1 LSSPGTAG
9 PKDVPFPLLLAQK
22 VQQVRM
28 ARGSCLSRKEFMNRR
43 NILSLFLV
51 LFVSFTFVSCKRFQ
65 AKMEVKKGNDY
76 YRARKYDEAI
86 KAYKSA
92 LEKDA
97 DLATVHL
104 NLGLS
109 YMALYVPGSTHPK
122 DLEYVD
128 KAIASFKEYQKNN
141 PEDTKVN
148 EYLINM
154 YLNADRKD
162 DAIKYF
168 EEQLARDNTNTAFMQ
183 KLAFLYA
190 QSGRFDDALKWYK
203 RRAEVEP
210 NNAEAYYIIGV
221 ICWEKSYKFAD
232 LTPEERERVIKEGM
246 AALERAIKINSKY
259 ADAYLYMNLLLREKA
274 KLISLDPANVPE
286 DRVEE
291 YNALLEKAKEFQQK
305 AVALRSAAN
314 QPS

>member
-1 LSSPGTAG
+1 
-9 PKDVPFPLLLAQK
+9 
-22 VQQVRM
+22 
-28 ARGSCLSRKEFMNRR
+28 
-43 NILSLFLV
+43 
-51 LFVSFTFVSCKRFQ
+51 
-65 AKMEVKKGNDY
+65 MEVRKGNDFY
-76 YRARKYDEAI
+76 KARKYEEAI

-92 LEKDA
+92 LEKDRN
-97 DLATVHL
+97 LATVWL

-109 YMALYVPGSTHPK
+109 YMALYVPGSTHKK

-128 KAIASFKEYQKNN
+128 QAINAFKEYQKQN

-162 DAIKYF
+162 DAIRYF

-190 QSGRFDDALKWYK
+190 QSGKFDDALKWYE
-203 RRAEVEP
+203 RRATVEP

-232 LTPEERERVIKEGM
+232 ITPEERDRVIKAGT
-246 AALERAIKINSKY
+246 AALEKAIKINPKY
-259 ADAYLYMNLLLREKA
+259 ADAYLYMNLLYREKA
-274 KLISLDPANVPE
+274 KQISIDPTAVPE
-286 DRVEE
+286 DRVDE
-291 YNALLEKAKEFQQK
+291 YNGLLEKAKEFQQK
-305 AVALRSAAN
+305 ALALRQQQQQ

>member
-1 LSSPGTAG
+1 M
-9 PKDVPFPLLLAQK
+9 DV
-22 VQQVRM
+22 R
-28 ARGSCLSRKEFMNRR
+28 
-43 NILSLFLV
+43 
-51 LFVSFTFVSCKRFQ
+51 
-65 AKMEVKKGNDY
+65 KGNDFY
-76 YRARKYDEAI
+76 KARKYDEAI
-86 KAYKSA
+86 KAYNTA
-92 LEKDA
+92 LEKDPGMS
-97 DLATVHL
+97 TVYL

-128 KAIASFKEYQKNN
+128 KAIAAFKKYQELN
-141 PEDTKVN
+141 PDDTKVN

-168 EEQLARDNTNTAFMQ
+168 EQQLARDSSNTAFMQ

-190 QSGRFDDALKWYK
+190 QSGKFDEALKWYE
-203 RRAEVEP
+203 RRAQVEP

-232 LTPEERERVIKEGM
+232 ITPEERERVVKAGTQ
-246 AALERAIKINSKY
+246 ALERAIKINPKY
-259 ADAYLYMNLLLREKA
+259 SDAYLYMNLLYREKA
-274 KLISLDPANVPE
+274 KLIALDAASVPE
-286 DRVEE
+286 DRVDE
-291 YNALLEKAKEFQQK
+291 YNGLLEKAKEFQQK
-305 AVALRSAAN
+305 AMALRAAATT

>member
-1 LSSPGTAG
+1 
-9 PKDVPFPLLLAQK
+9 
-22 VQQVRM
+22 
-28 ARGSCLSRKEFMNRR
+28 MNRR
-43 NILSLFLV
+43 SILPLFVV
-51 LFVSFTFVSCKRFQ
+51 LFVSAALISCNQFK
-65 AKMEVKKGNDY
+65 AKMEVRKGNDFY
-76 YRARKYDEAI
+76 KARKYEEAI
-86 KAYKSA
+86 KSYQAA
-92 LEKDA
+92 LEKDPG
-97 DLATVHL
+97 LSTVWL

-128 KAIASFKEYQKNN
+128 KAIAAFKEYQKQE
-141 PEDTKVN
+141 PDDTKVN

-168 EEQLARDNTNTAFMQ
+168 EEQLQRDSTNTASMQ

-190 QSGRFDDALKWYK
+190 QSGKFDEALKWYE
-203 RRAEVEP
+203 RRAQVEP

-232 LTPEERERVIKEGM
+232 ITPEERERVVKAGTQ
-246 AALERAIKINSKY
+246 ALERAIKINPKY
-259 ADAYLYMNLLLREKA
+259 SDAYLYMNLLYREKA
-274 KLISLDPANVPE
+274 KLIAPDAASVPE
-286 DRVEE
+286 DRVDE
-291 YNALLEKAKEFQQK
+291 YNGLLEKAKEFQQK
-305 AVALRSAAN
+305 AMALRAAATT

>member
-1 LSSPGTAG
+1 
-9 PKDVPFPLLLAQK
+9 
-22 VQQVRM
+22 
-28 ARGSCLSRKEFMNRR
+28 MNRR
-43 NILSLFLV
+43 NLVSLFLV
-51 LFVSFTFVSCKRFQ
+51 VFVSVSFISCKRFQ

-76 YRARKYDEAI
+76 YKARKYEEAI
-86 KAYKSA
+86 KSYKAA
-92 LEKDA
+92 LEKDPG
-97 DLATVHL
+97 LSTVYL

-109 YMALYVPGSTHPK
+109 YMALYVPGSTHKK

-128 KAIASFKEYQKNN
+128 KAIAVFKEYQKLN
-141 PEDTKVN
+141 PSDTKVN

-190 QSGRFDDALKWYK
+190 QSGKFDDALKWYE
-203 RRAEVEP
+203 RRAQVEP

-232 LTPEERERVIKEGM
+232 ISQEERERVIKSGM
-246 AALERAIKINSKY
+246 AALEKAIKINSKY
-259 ADAYLYMNLLLREKA
+259 ADAYLYMNLLLRERA
-274 KLISLDPANVPE
+274 KLISLDPATVPE
-286 DRVEE
+286 DRIEE
-291 YNALLEKAKEFQQK
+291 YNALLEKAKEYQQK
-305 AVALRSAAN
+305 AVALRSAATT
-314 QPS
+314 PS

>member
-1 LSSPGTAG
+1 
-9 PKDVPFPLLLAQK
+9 
-22 VQQVRM
+22 
-28 ARGSCLSRKEFMNRR
+28 MNRR
-43 NILSLFLV
+43 NIVSLFLV
-51 LFVSFTFVSCKRFQ
+51 FFVSLTFISCKRFQ

-76 YRARKYDEAI
+76 YKARKYEDAI

-92 LEKDA
+92 LEKDPGL
-97 DLATVHL
+97 DTVHL

-128 KAIASFKEYQKNN
+128 RAIASFKEYQKSN
-141 PEDTKVN
+141 PDDTKVN

-190 QSGRFDDALKWYK
+190 QSGKFDEALKWYE
-203 RRAEVEP
+203 RRAQVEP

-232 LTPEERERVIKEGM
+232 ITPEERERVIKSGM
-246 AALERAIKINSKY
+246 AALEKAIRINSKY

-274 KLISLDPANVPE
+274 KLISLDPATVPE

>member
-1 LSSPGTAG
+1 
-9 PKDVPFPLLLAQK
+9 
-22 VQQVRM
+22 
-28 ARGSCLSRKEFMNRR
+28 
-43 NILSLFLV
+43 
-51 LFVSFTFVSCKRFQ
+51 
-65 AKMEVKKGNDY
+65 MEVRKGNDLY
-76 YRARKYDEAI
+76 KARKYPEAI
-86 KAYKSA
+86 QAYKGA
-92 LEKDA
+92 LQKDPG
-97 DLATVHL
+97 LSTVWL

-109 YMALYVPGSTHPK
+109 YMALYVPGSTHKK

-128 KAIASFKEYQKNN
+128 QAIQAFKEYQKQN

-154 YLNADRKD
+154 YLNADRKE

-190 QSGRFDDALKWYK
+190 QSGKFDQALKWYE
-203 RRAEVEP
+203 RRASVEP

-232 LTPEERERVIKEGM
+232 LTPEERERVVKAGTT
-246 AALERAIKINSKY
+246 ALEKAIKINPKY
-259 ADAYLYMNLLLREKA
+259 SDAYLYMNLLYREKA
-274 KLISLDPANVPE
+274 KLIATDPAAVPE
-286 DRVEE
+286 DRVDE
-291 YNALLEKAKEFQQK
+291 YNGLLEKAKEFQQK
-305 AVALRSAAN
+305 ALALRQQQQQ

>member
-9 PKDVPFPLLLAQK
+9 PKDVYFSPAS
-22 VQQVRM
+22 
-28 ARGSCLSRKEFMNRR
+28 GSKSPTGQNGEGELPSRKEFMNRR

-51 LFVSFTFVSCKRFQ
+51 LSVSFTFISCKRFQ

-76 YRARKYDEAI
+76 YKARKYEEAI

-92 LEKDA
+92 LEKDQNL
-97 DLATVHL
+97 DTVYL

-128 KAIASFKEYQKNN
+128 KAIASFKDYQKRS

-168 EEQLARDNTNTAFMQ
+168 EEQLARDNSNTAFMQ

-232 LTPEERERVIKEGM
+232 LTPEERERVVKEGM
-246 AALERAIKINSKY
+246 ASLERAIKINSKY
-259 ADAYLYMNLLLREKA
+259 ADAYLYMNLLYRERA
-274 KLISLDPANVPE
+274 KLISLDPATVPE

>member
-1 LSSPGTAG
+1 
-9 PKDVPFPLLLAQK
+9 
-22 VQQVRM
+22 
-28 ARGSCLSRKEFMNRR
+28 MNRR
-43 NILSLFLV
+43 SLVSLFVVAV
-51 LFVSFTFVSCKRFQ
+51 LSISLTSCKQFQ
-65 AKMEVKKGNDY
+65 AKMEVRKGNDFY
-76 YRARKYDEAI
+76 KARKYEEAI
-86 KAYKSA
+86 QAYKVA
-92 LEKDA
+92 LEKDPNMS
-97 DLATVHL
+97 TVWL

-122 DLEYVD
+122 DLEYVE
-128 KAIASFKEYQKNN
+128 KAIAAFKEYQKQN
-141 PEDTKVN
+141 PDDTKVN

-154 YLNADRKD
+154 YLNADRKE

-190 QSGRFDDALKWYK
+190 QSGKFDEALKWYE
-203 RRAEVEP
+203 RRAQVEP

-232 LTPEERERVIKEGM
+232 ITPEERERVIKAGQ
-246 AALERAIKINSKY
+246 AALEKAIKINPKY
-259 ADAYLYMNLLLREKA
+259 ADAYLYMNLLYREKA
-274 KLISLDPANVPE
+274 KLIALDPTNVPE
-286 DRVEE
+286 ERVDE

-305 AVALRSAAN
+305 AVALRQQQQQ